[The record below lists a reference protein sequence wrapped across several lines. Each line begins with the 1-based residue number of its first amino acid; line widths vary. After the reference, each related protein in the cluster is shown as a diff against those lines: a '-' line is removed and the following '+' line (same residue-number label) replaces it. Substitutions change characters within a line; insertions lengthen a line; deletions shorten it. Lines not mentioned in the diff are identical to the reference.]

1 MFGYVKPFAPDLYVR
16 EYELYR
22 AVYCGICKSMHRRT
36 GFFSSFTLSYD
47 SVFLALVRMLYGD
60 RDIKVKKARCLAN
73 PFRRRKI
80 VAENPAIE
88 YTARVC
94 AILIYE
100 KLRDDLHD
108 GGFLKKCRS
117 LLLLPYAAYAKRRAN
132 LPLLSASVRDA
143 LSRLSA
149 LEREGVASVD
159 APATVFGELLGEV
172 FAYGMKEE
180 DRETLYDIGHALGR
194 YIYAAD
200 AAEDYPDDVK
210 GKSYNPY
217 VLSYGGAPL
226 DGEMKKTMQTS
237 LTLTLGTLASAL
249 EYLPF
254 GNAAAVESILKN
266 TVYVGLP
273 ERLSFLKDTASDE
286 KKGTL

>member
-22 AVYCGICKSMHRRT
+22 AVYCGVCKSMHRRT
-36 GFFSSFTLSYD
+36 GFFSSLTLSYD

-60 RDIKVKKARCLAN
+60 RELKVEKARCLAN

-88 YTARVC
+88 YTARVS

-108 GGFLKKCRS
+108 GGFFKKCRS
-117 LLLLPYAAYAKRRAN
+117 LLMLPYAAYAKRRAR
-132 LPLLSASVRDA
+132 LPELSATVRDA

-159 APATVFGELLGEV
+159 APATVFGELLGAV
-172 FAYGMKEE
+172 FAYGMRQE
-180 DRETLYDIGHALGR
+180 DQETLYDIGHALGR

-200 AAEDYPDDVK
+200 AAEDYEEDRK
-210 GKSYNPY
+210 GHGYNPY

-226 DGEMKKTMQTS
+226 DGEMKGTMHTS

-254 GNAAAVESILKN
+254 GNAAAVENILKN

-273 ERLSFLKDTASDE
+273 ERLAFLKETADE
-286 KKGTL
+286 RKETL